1 IPIVFITGDD
11 PVERGLVTSL
21 ARPAGNLTG
30 VSFLTGRLM
39 PKRLELV
46 SELVPQVKIVAL
58 LVNPSNASA
67 ERVIRDLKE
76 AARAKEL
83 ELHLIKASNES
94 EFDAAFISF
103 KEVKAGALV
112 IATDPFFF
120 SSRDRL
126 VMLAASHA
134 VPAIYE
140 RREFATAGGL
150 ISYGPSF
157 NDT

>member
-1 IPIVFITGDD
+1 LVCNWIASIRLDPSFFGTHSRLRSKATFYLSLHIGDD

-103 KEVKAGALV
+103 QG
-112 IATDPFFF
+112 
-120 SSRDRL
+120 S
-126 VMLAASHA
+126 
-134 VPAIYE
+134 
-140 RREFATAGGL
+140 
-150 ISYGPSF
+150 
-157 NDT
+157 

>member
-1 IPIVFITGDD
+1 
-11 PVERGLVTSL
+11 
-21 ARPAGNLTG
+21 
-30 VSFLTGRLM
+30 M

-103 KEVKAGALV
+103 QG
-112 IATDPFFF
+112 
-120 SSRDRL
+120 S
-126 VMLAASHA
+126 
-134 VPAIYE
+134 
-140 RREFATAGGL
+140 
-150 ISYGPSF
+150 
-157 NDT
+157 